1 MYGVAIT
8 GVLFLAFAFFAVAQ
22 AAAVRNS
29 GQSAADA
36 AALAAAQDDRDQFFD
51 GFLDAVH
58 EEDSWQDWLDLSET
72 VSPDGCA
79 AADDFAGRND
89 SDVIG
94 CDPVLSHGEPGYTVR
109 IETRFDTGDTF
120 IPGADHKKAEAEA
133 TAVVRPRC
141 EVSGDGDGIDL
152 VCDDGDISID
162 PDAEDPDLKP
172 SDLFSVVL
180 VG

>member
-1 MYGVAIT
+1 MYGVVIT
-8 GVLFLAFAFFAVAQ
+8 GLLFLALAFFAVAQ
-22 AAAVRNS
+22 AASVRNG

-36 AALAAAQDDRDQFFD
+36 AALAAAQDDREQYFE

-58 EEDSWQDWLDLSET
+58 GDDDWQDWLDLTET
-72 VSPDGCA
+72 VSPDGCG

-94 CDPVLSHGEPGYTVR
+94 CEPVLRYGDPGYSVR
-109 IETRFDTGDTF
+109 IRTRFDTGNTF
-120 IPGADHKKAEAEA
+120 VPGADHKHGEAEA

-141 EVSGDGDGIDL
+141 DLDGDGESIDL
-152 VCDDGDISID
+152 ACDGGDFSID
-162 PDAEDPDLKP
+162 PDSDDPHVKP